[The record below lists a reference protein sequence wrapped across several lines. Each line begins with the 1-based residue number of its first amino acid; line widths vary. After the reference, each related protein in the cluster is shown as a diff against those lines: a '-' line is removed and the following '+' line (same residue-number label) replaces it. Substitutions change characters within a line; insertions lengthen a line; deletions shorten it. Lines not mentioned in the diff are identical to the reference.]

1 MKLTQ
6 ITVSYGATQSLP
18 EYSNVKPLI
27 SLTATFDDGDDPAE
41 VEAQL
46 KARAKASV
54 HEQIDDA
61 LELNGLAAKYS
72 QEPRYQVMRT
82 YWDSYLNRDKPEL
95 PKLVVI
101 LPNELDPDK
110 KSLGTGLIHSGY
122 PESRKLRKLHAL
134 RVAADSARDL
144 GATILDCSDGDL
156 TPLIAALAAAPEAEP
171 TGTQDTA
178 PMSEQ
183 DALGYAMADA
193 EEDHRITED
202 GPDNSL

>member
-6 ITVSYGATQSLP
+6 ITVSYGQTQSLP

-27 SLTATFDDGDDPAE
+27 SLSATIDDGDDPAE
-41 VEAQL
+41 VEALL

-61 LELNGLAAKYS
+61 LELNGMAAKYS

-82 YWDSYLNRDKPEL
+82 YWDSYLNRGKPEL

-134 RVAADSARDL
+134 RVAWDSARDL
-144 GATILDCSDGDL
+144 GAVLIDCADGDL
-156 TPLIAALAAAPEAEP
+156 TPLIAALAVVPES
-171 TGTQDTA
+171 TSTTD
-178 PMSEQ
+178 
-183 DALGYAMADA
+183 
-193 EEDHRITED
+193 D